1 MLDQS
6 GIIENVNYD
15 RYNVRS
21 NVEGNITIDPGRLL
35 HSGIR
40 DVEQN
45 VGKMD

>member
-21 NVEGNITIDPGRLL
+21 NVARGLCVVELPGPIQAVY
-35 HSGIR
+35 SP
-40 DVEQN
+40 
-45 VGKMD
+45 